1 MNQVL
6 LTTETDIVTL
16 VFERLERRAPAAGAA
31 GGLRSGAL
39 DAFESAVAEK
49 VQELRELAARSVR
62 DGYDAVRGALQ
73 SFAADVEDAA
83 AAMGKRAQEF
93 RKRLLDFVRSMISE
107 TFDVMLGT
115 LRPVLSIGGVSYRMV
130 SIDMEQK
137 LVFSGSLDIS
147 VTSLCKLLGSGELVL
162 KGSYK
167 ADGSQ
172 P

>member
-6 LTTETDIVTL
+6 LSTDADIVTL
-16 VFERLERRAPAAGAA
+16 VFERLDQRASAAGAA

-62 DGYDAVRGALQ
+62 DGYEAVRGAVQ
-73 SFAADVEDAA
+73 SFAAGVEDAA

-93 RKRLLDFVRSMISE
+93 RGRLLDFVRRMIGE
-107 TFDVMLGT
+107 TFDVMLGA
-115 LRPVLSIGGVSYRMV
+115 LRPVLAIGGVTYRMV

-162 KGSYK
+162 KGTYK
-167 ADGSQ
+167 ADGA
-172 P
+172 PA

>member
-6 LTTETDIVTL
+6 LTTHTDIVTL
-16 VFERLERRAPAAGAA
+16 VFERLERQAPAGSAA

-62 DGYDAVRGALQ
+62 DGYEAVRGALQ
-73 SFAADVEDAA
+73 SFAAGVEDAA

-93 RKRLLDFVRSMISE
+93 RNRLLDIVRSTISE